1 MHLLSLFL
9 FTSQKA
15 RMQKQEQSMLNTLS
29 SNKTAA
35 ILAKDGFE
43 QCELIET
50 RDALISAG
58 VNVHIVSLEP
68 GTIIGWN
75 GSKWGI
81 EVDVDKIVSNVSA
94 EEYDALILPGGLFNP
109 DALLQDK
116 DAIDFVKG
124 FFKDAE
130 MKPVVAINQGTWM
143 LLEADVLKNRLVA
156 SFPTVLNRLRYAGA
170 KLVDRDLVID
180 KGLYTSRSSHNLAAL
195 NQQVIQHL
203 TKPRMH

>member
-1 MHLLSLFL
+1 
-9 FTSQKA
+9 
-15 RMQKQEQSMLNTLS
+15 
-29 SNKTAA
+29 
-35 ILAKDGFE
+35 
-43 QCELIET
+43 
-50 RDALISAG
+50 
-58 VNVHIVSLEP
+58 
-68 GTIIGWN
+68 
-75 GSKWGI
+75 
-81 EVDVDKIVSNVSA
+81 
-94 EEYDALILPGGLFNP
+94 
-109 DALLQDK
+109 
-116 DAIDFVKG
+116 
-124 FFKDAE
+124 

>member
-1 MHLLSLFL
+1 
-9 FTSQKA
+9 
-15 RMQKQEQSMLNTLS
+15 MQKQEQSMLNTLS

>member
-1 MHLLSLFL
+1 
-9 FTSQKA
+9 
-15 RMQKQEQSMLNTLS
+15 MLNTLS

-130 MKPVVAINQGTWM
+130 IKPVVAINQGTWM